1 MYILVVFVSGTMAFL
16 FLLPEQW
23 LDDEKEVFVYCDLCM
38 LRFLCMAAKVFVYCD
53 LCMVAWGL
61 SMNCA
66 VICVL

>member
-38 LRFLCMAAKVFVYCD
+38 LRFLCMAAKV
-53 LCMVAWGL
+53 LCI
-61 SMNCA
+61 
-66 VICVL
+66 VICVWQLGVCQ